1 MPKFNLGLSVT
12 SHRYIR
18 YIGNLYIRRSILTG
32 LFFFALMFGLM
43 ALSNDDI
50 AAAGEKEGNRKS
62 DQLNTTDSLLNPVS
76 SGAMESA
83 LSQENILTIKRQ
95 QCSFSVEGTASY
107 YADDFHGRLTAN
119 GQRFDMNGFTAAHKS
134 LPFGSILRVTNTAN
148 SATILVMVNDRG
160 PYSGDRV
167 LDLSR
172 AAARAIDMTLGNV
185 KISGYKPSDFR
196 SDSKIV
202 GFTAPQYDAYL
213 LDPSLITVVESYS
226 SFTEAI
232 KMHRIIAGKRL
243 NEDVYLVVVPAKK
256 GLVSDGTY
264 TYAVAIS
271 KKDSTT
277 DDSFDTS
284 QLLTE

>member
-1 MPKFNLGLSVT
+1 MPKFNLGLNVT
-12 SHRYIR
+12 SQRYARYISS
-18 YIGNLYIRRSILTG
+18 LYIRRSVLTG
-32 LFFFALMFGLM
+32 VFFFALMFGLI

-50 AAAGEKEGNRKS
+50 AAAGEKEDTKKS
-62 DQLNTTDSLLNPVS
+62 EQLNTTDPALYPVPS
-76 SGAMESA
+76 DATASA
-83 LSQENILTIKRQ
+83 ISQEDVLTVKRR
-95 QCSFSVEGTASY
+95 QCSFSIEGTASY

-196 SDSKIV
+196 SDSKVV
-202 GFTAPQYDAYL
+202 GFTAPQYDAYVL
-213 LDPSLITVVESYS
+213 EPSLITVIESYS

-232 KMHRIIAGKRL
+232 KMHRIIAGKRQ
-243 NEDVYLVVVPAKK
+243 NEDVYLIVAPAKK
-256 GLVSDGTY
+256 GLVSDGTF
-264 TYAVAIS
+264 TYAVAVS

-277 DDSFDTS
+277 EDNFDTS